1 LRNFLGM
8 AQGPFEGAQCGI
20 AAFDVSDW
28 NKPVLLGWYALPQFV
43 SDFTTLVYH
52 KGHVFVSD
60 AAFGL
65 RVFDVQNP
73 KNIHQVAAD
82 RQGGELSA
90 VALFP
95 KRKLLC
101 IGQNITGGLVFV
113 DISNPQHPQVLSH
126 IHLAP
131 CRFWGNMAVYK
142 DRYLYAQGDF
152 SRPRPGFSAL
162 FAVDAQDAR
171 SPKLVAVIP
180 GVNRAYGMVVVD
192 RYLYTSGG
200 DIFDLSDS
208 EKPRMLDIHLPC
220 SGYQI
225 AYREPHLFVAN
236 FAGEGE
242 GEAQQGAL
250 YVVDIS
256 QRENPK
262 LVGKLLLP
270 LGHRVITMAF
280 LGKYLFLG
288 WAQRSG
294 GRRPSGLLVAVDI
307 SEPTKPRIA
316 NQWDVSKDLGF
327 NETITYTH
335 VWTDGKFLF
344 LGVYHH
350 WVAMFEVDEYPQLS
364 LKLVSKLGNLP
375 TAWIMTGEPGT
386 IYRVC
391 LDRVMVLQYQP

>member
-1 LRNFLGM
+1 
-8 AQGPFEGAQCGI
+8 
-20 AAFDVSDW
+20 
-28 NKPVLLGWYALPQFV
+28 
-43 SDFTTLVYH
+43 
-52 KGHVFVSD
+52 
-60 AAFGL
+60 
-65 RVFDVQNP
+65 
-73 KNIHQVAAD
+73 
-82 RQGGELSA
+82 
-90 VALFP
+90 
-95 KRKLLC
+95 
-101 IGQNITGGLVFV
+101 
-113 DISNPQHPQVLSH
+113 
-126 IHLAP
+126 
-131 CRFWGNMAVYK
+131 MAVYK

-162 FAVDAQDAR
+162 FAVDTQDAR
-171 SPKLVAVIP
+171 NPKLVAVIP
-180 GVNRAYGMVVVD
+180 GINRAYGMVVVE

-200 DIFDLSDS
+200 DIFDLSDP
-208 EKPRMLDIHLPC
+208 EKPRRLDIRLPC

-225 AYREPHLFVAN
+225 AYREPYLFVAN

-242 GEAQQGAL
+242 GETQQGAL

-280 LGKYLFLG
+280 LGKHLFLG

-316 NQWDVSKDLGF
+316 NQWDVSKDFGF
-327 NETITYTH
+327 NEAITYTH

-344 LGVYHH
+344 LGVYHR
-350 WVAMFEVDEYPQLS
+350 WVAMFEVSEHPQLS
-364 LKLVSKLGNLP
+364 LKLISKLGNLP

-386 IYRVC
+386 IYRIC
-391 LDRVMVLQYQP
+391 LDRVMVLRY